1 MEKLKRFLSGAFIDY
16 ALAFVFVTGSIYAYD
31 QYKEHTNKL
40 YIVDAK
46 KIFDLKQSTLDIASA
61 TEKDVE
67 NYYDSLE
74 KLVKYSDAYINVVS
88 SEKNTIVYAKNAILT
103 TKKEGKIVDLTD
115 DLIVKLK
122 AQNLL

>member
-1 MEKLKRFLSGAFIDY
+1 MKKLKELLSGAFVDY
-16 ALAFVFVTGSIYAYD
+16 ALAFVFVVGSIYAYD
-31 QYKEHTNKL
+31 QYKEHTDKL

-46 KIFDLKQSTLDIASA
+46 KIFDIKQSTLNVSTA